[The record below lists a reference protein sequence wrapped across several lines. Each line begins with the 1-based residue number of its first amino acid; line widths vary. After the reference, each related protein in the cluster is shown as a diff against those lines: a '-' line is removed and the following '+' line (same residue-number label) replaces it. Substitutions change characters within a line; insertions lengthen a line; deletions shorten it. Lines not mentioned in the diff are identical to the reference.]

1 MTKTEINAAI
11 VAEARAKIK
20 DLGLQGKLDIF
31 PVENSFT
38 RRPRYWMKEGT
49 ALFKVLMWT
58 INDLDADELSVELDE
73 RISEA
78 REHFGL

>member
-38 RRPRYWMKEGT
+38 RRPRY
-49 ALFKVLMWT
+49 
-58 INDLDADELSVELDE
+58 
-73 RISEA
+73 
-78 REHFGL
+78 

>member
-49 ALFKVLMWT
+49 AVLLQST
-58 INDLDADELSVELDE
+58 SNLLTHIV
-73 RISEA
+73 
-78 REHFGL
+78 

>member
-38 RRPRYWMKEGT
+38 RRPRYWMKQSCSPRSHRNIQIR
-49 ALFKVLMWT
+49 LLVK
-58 INDLDADELSVELDE
+58 
-73 RISEA
+73 
-78 REHFGL
+78 